1 MSNLSKSIK
10 GLYDGKISDEE
21 ATLACDRFIGFMDVL
36 AKIAERREND
46 RQKAEQKNQTKKPIK
61 NDILYEV

>member
-1 MSNLSKSIK
+1 MSNLTKSIK
-10 GLYDGKISDEE
+10 GLYGGKISDEE
-21 ATLACDRFIGFMDVL
+21 TTLACDNFIGFMGVL
-36 AKIAERREND
+36 SKIAERREND